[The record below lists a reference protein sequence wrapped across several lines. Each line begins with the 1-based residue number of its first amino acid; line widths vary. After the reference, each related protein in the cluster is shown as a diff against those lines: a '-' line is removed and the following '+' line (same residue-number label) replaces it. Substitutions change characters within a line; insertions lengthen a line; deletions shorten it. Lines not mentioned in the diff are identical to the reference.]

1 MMELLIGMS
10 ANILS
15 TYGIKCFIELFLSEE
30 EYHFKYPIILYG
42 VYWLLTS
49 ISYCFSFPILNL
61 GVNIIG
67 VILVL
72 IPYKISWMKKLATAI
87 LTLCIY
93 TMIDGML
100 VFLFVQNYQYGDYIT
115 SWFKWLDSIVL
126 IFIVLLLK
134 RTVSF
139 TKNIELPLVY
149 YCMLIGMPSISAI
162 VILYIAH
169 WENLSTNGMIVLSV
183 GLFCMNILIFYLYY
197 FLGKFY
203 IESKEKE
210 SLKQI
215 VAVYKNQLK
224 IMQESKERVQSL
236 RHDLKHHLIELIS
249 MAQKEKEL
257 EIENYL
263 IDMKKFMLNPEEYI
277 ATGNQDI
284 DSVVNYYIRKAEKFS
299 ENVTLNIKVSA
310 DNFCGNFYLCM
321 ILGNL
326 LDNAVEA
333 TKFSEEKKLYF
344 TMVEKKG
351 FLLILLKNS
360 CENTTKNKKEKIQNE
375 REHYGIGLK
384 NVKRII
390 QLLDGE
396 MEIEH
401 KYNMFQ
407 VKIIIYIEALKKINN

>member
-15 TYGIKCFIELFLSEE
+15 TYGIKKFIELFLSEE
-30 EYHFKYPIILYG
+30 EYCFKSPIILYG
-42 VYWLLTS
+42 IYWILTS
-49 ISYCFSFPILNL
+49 ISYHFSFPVLNL

-67 VILVL
+67 IILVL
-72 IPYKISWMKKLATAI
+72 IPYKISWMKKLATAV

-93 TMIDGML
+93 GMIDGAL
-100 VFLFVQNYQYGDYIT
+100 VFLLIKNYQYGDYIT
-115 SWFKWLDSIVL
+115 NWFKWLDSITLL
-126 IFIVLLLK
+126 IIVFFLK
-134 RTVSF
+134 KTVSF

-149 YCMLIGMPSISAI
+149 YCMLISMPSISAMI
-162 VILYIAH
+162 ILYIIH
-169 WENLSTNGMIVLSV
+169 WENLSTYGKIILSG
-183 GLFCMNILIFYLYY
+183 GLLGMNILIFYLYY

-210 SLKQI
+210 TLKQM
-215 VAVYKNQLK
+215 VAVYQNQLK
-224 IMQESKERVQSL
+224 IMQESKERVRSL
-236 RHDLKHHLIELIS
+236 RHDLKHHLIELIAI
-249 MAQKEKEL
+249 AQNAGQS

-263 IDMKKFMLNPEEYI
+263 THMKKFMLNPEEYI

-333 TKFSEEKKLYF
+333 TKFSKEKKLYF

-360 CENTTKNKKEKIQNE
+360 CENTAKNKKEKIQNE

-401 KYNMFQ
+401 KYNVFQ
-407 VKIIIYIEALKKINN
+407 VKIIIYIKRLKEINN